1 MMKSLL
7 GILFLAVSVLAGS
20 ASAQATWVQIE
31 AKRSLSDAQD
41 RIRDYASGLQYVNGF
56 ALNSGWY
63 AIALG
68 PFTPIDAED
77 QLLRLRASGRI
88 PRDSFIADGSNFRQQ
103 FWPVGAVTLS
113 APLLLP
119 DAQIEETAAPAPL
132 LPTEESIAEARDGE
146 RLLSQAEREDIQ
158 RALQWNGVYS
168 GGIDGAIGPG
178 TRTAMAAWQDANRFE
193 PTGVLT
199 TAQRRDLVT
208 SYRDVL
214 NSVGLTRVLDAKA
227 GIELDLPMAMV
238 EFERY
243 DPPFVHYRAKGD
255 SGVRVLLISQT
266 GDQATLAGLYDIMQ
280 TLEIVPLS
288 GPRELGKS
296 SFTLEGSN
304 AEISSY
310 TYAAQAD
317 GRVKGFT
324 ILWPAGND
332 RRRDMAIGAMQAS
345 FRPTS
350 DAVLPDVMDGG
361 TAQSRDL
368 LSGLDIRQAERVR
381 SGFYVD
387 GAGSVLT
394 AVEAVEGC
402 GRVTLDDEFEAE
414 VVARNDTLGLAL
426 LRPREPL
433 VPIAFARFQPHEPRL
448 DSEIA
453 VSGYSFE
460 GQLGAPTLTY
470 GTLQDVK
477 GLNGEAS
484 LTRLALTATMGD
496 AGGPVFDSTGSVMG
510 MLLPPLRTGGRV
522 LPEDV
527 SFAADAVAI
536 VEFLSAN
543 GIAAAASDATSGM
556 APEDLTTSAAD
567 MTVEVSC
574 WN

>member
-103 FWPVGAVTLS
+103 FWPVGAVTLP

-119 DAQIEETAAPAPL
+119 DTQIEETAAPAPL
-132 LPTEESIAEARDGE
+132 LPTEESVAEARDGE

-214 NSVGLTRVLDAKA
+214 NSVGLARVLDAKA

-361 TAQSRDL
+361 TTQSRDL

-453 VSGYSFE
+453 VSGYSYE

-484 LTRLALTATMGD
+484 LTRLALTATTGD

>member
-1 MMKSLL
+1 
-7 GILFLAVSVLAGS
+7 
-20 ASAQATWVQIE
+20 
-31 AKRSLSDAQD
+31 
-41 RIRDYASGLQYVNGF
+41 
-56 ALNSGWY
+56 
-63 AIALG
+63 
-68 PFTPIDAED
+68 
-77 QLLRLRASGRI
+77 LLRLRASGRI

-103 FWPVGAVTLS
+103 FWPVGAVTLP

-119 DAQIEETAAPAPL
+119 EAQIEETAAPAPL
-132 LPTEESIAEARDGE
+132 LPTEESVAEARDGE
-146 RLLSQAEREDIQ
+146 RLLSQAEREEIQ

-214 NSVGLTRVLDAKA
+214 NSVGLARVLDAKA

-361 TAQSRDL
+361 TTQSRDL

-453 VSGYSFE
+453 VSGYSYE

-484 LTRLALTATMGD
+484 LTRLALTATTGD

>member
-484 LTRLALTATMGD
+484 LTRLALTATTGD

>member
-103 FWPVGAVTLS
+103 FWPVGAVTLP

-132 LPTEESIAEARDGE
+132 LPTEESVAEARDGE

-214 NSVGLTRVLDAKA
+214 NSVGLARVLDAKA

-361 TAQSRDL
+361 TTQSRDL

-453 VSGYSFE
+453 VSGYSYE

-484 LTRLALTATMGD
+484 LTRLALTATTGD

>member
-103 FWPVGAVTLS
+103 FWPVGAVTLP

-132 LPTEESIAEARDGE
+132 LPTEESVAEARDGE

-214 NSVGLTRVLDAKA
+214 NSVGLARVLDAKA

-361 TAQSRDL
+361 TTQSRDL

-453 VSGYSFE
+453 VSGYSYE